1 MTRRQRPNIPR
12 KIHLDDREVLGF
24 YQTILDYQP
33 YLIPTGKGIRHFL
46 STVPDGFLSCDGSAV
61 SRSTY
66 GNLFAAIGTT
76 YGAGDGST
84 TFNLPTAAGFVIRT

>member
-1 MTRRQRPNIPR
+1 MTRRTRPNIPR

-33 YLIPTGKGIRHFL
+33 YLIPTGEGIRHFL
-46 STVPDGFLSCDGSAV
+46 ATVPEGFLSCDGSAV

-84 TFNLPTAAGFVIRT
+84 TFNLPTAVGFVIKT

>member
-1 MTRRQRPNIPR
+1 MTRRQRPNIPN

-24 YQTILDYQP
+24 YQAILDYQP
-33 YLIPTGKGIRHFL
+33 HLVQTGCGIRNFMT
-46 STVPDGFLSCDGSAV
+46 TVPQGFLSCDGSAI

-66 GNLFAAIGTT
+66 GALFTAIGTA

-84 TFNLPTAAGFVIRT
+84 TFNLPTAAGFIIKV

>member
-1 MTRRQRPNIPR
+1 MTRRTRPNIPR

-33 YLIPTGKGIRHFL
+33 YLIPTGEGIRHFL
-46 STVPDGFLSCDGSAV
+46 ATVPDGFLSCDGSAV

-84 TFNLPTAAGFVIRT
+84 TFNLPTAAGFVIKT

>member
-1 MTRRQRPNIPR
+1 MTRRSRPNIPR

-24 YQTILDYQP
+24 YQALLDYQP
-33 YLIPTGKGIRHFL
+33 FLIPTGCGLRNFL
-46 STVPDGFLSCDGSAV
+46 STAPDGFLTCDGSAV

-66 GNLFAAIGTT
+66 GALFAAIGTT

-84 TFNLPTAAGFVIRT
+84 TFNIPTAAGFVIKT

>member
-1 MTRRQRPNIPR
+1 MARRRTNVPQ

-24 YQTILDYQP
+24 YQALLDYQP
-33 YLIPTGKGIRHFL
+33 FLIPTGEGIRHFL
-46 STVPDGFLSCDGSAV
+46 ATVPDGFLSCDGSAV

-66 GNLFAAIGTT
+66 GALFAAIGTT

-84 TFNLPTAAGFVIRT
+84 TFNLPTAAGYVIKA